1 MTWEQQLL
9 VALGG
14 GLVAALI
21 TAGLSAI
28 TVFFTLRHNTESER
42 KADAR
47 RLRDDKVARIRK
59 AMEPALNSSL
69 MLGQIVLDT
78 QRLWSP
84 ETQEARDERHLKMQ
98 EEAWPAMNQARVALM
113 LQSSARTIVGL
124 IDDTI
129 IPAFHRYGGA
139 YAFNRN
145 HRGDPDAR
153 RELDEEWTQLQEGLA
168 ALREECLRVL
178 DELETPL

>member
-9 VALGG
+9 VAVAG

-28 TVFFTLRHNTESER
+28 TVFFTLRHNNESER

-69 MLGQIVLDT
+69 MLSQIVQDT
-78 QRLWSP
+78 QRIWAT
-84 ETQEARDERHLKMQ
+84 ETPEARDERHLKMQ

-124 IDDTI
+124 IDNTI
-129 IPAFHRYGGA
+129 VPAFHRYGSA
-139 YAFNRN
+139 YAFNRA
-145 HRGDPDAR
+145 HQGDPDAR
-153 RELDEEWTQLQEGLA
+153 KELDDQWTKLQEGLA
-168 ALREECLRVL
+168 ALREESLHVL
-178 DELETPL
+178 DELETPI